1 MVLKLLILS
10 SLQDALNISMLRSI
24 QIEMYNGSKKNSS
37 RYKQLK
43 KESRF
48 WDVITLNCIK
58 KVINK
63 DVELFN
69 RWNKAYVI
77 YLILMMA
84 IYIGCLAFIIINK
97 KIIGETLIFVC
108 VLKLIVIVVLRIM
121 VFKDGIGHRS
131 KYFKRK

>member
-1 MVLKLLILS
+1 M
-10 SLQDALNISMLRSI
+10 
-24 QIEMYNGSKKNSS
+24 
-37 RYKQLK
+37 
-43 KESRF
+43 
-48 WDVITLNCIK
+48 
-58 KVINK
+58 
-63 DVELFN
+63 ELFN
-69 RWNKAYVI
+69 RWNKAYAI